1 MAAPIGNQNAAKGR
15 RWYEALSNALTK
27 YSSERV
33 AVGKALEVIAMNVV
47 EAAVEGDP
55 AAVTEIANR
64 LDGKAAQSVT
74 VGGEVDNPVKVS
86 HKVEFI
92 GSRSA
97 PGET

>member
-1 MAAPIGNQNAAKGR
+1 MAAAPGNQYAAKGR
-15 RWYEALSNALTK
+15 KWYEALNRALLRYESDK
-27 YSSERV
+27 V
-33 AVGKALEVIAMNVV
+33 KAGLALDKIAMNVV
-47 EAAVEGDP
+47 EAAVDGDI
-55 AAVTEIANR
+55 AAMNEIANR